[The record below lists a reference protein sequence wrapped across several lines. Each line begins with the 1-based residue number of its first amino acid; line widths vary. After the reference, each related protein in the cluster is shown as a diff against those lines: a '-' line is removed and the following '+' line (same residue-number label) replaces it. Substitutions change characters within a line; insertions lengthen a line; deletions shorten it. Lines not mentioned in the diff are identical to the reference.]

1 MYFCRILAA
10 CISRRHLHAR
20 GNKQLFLDL
29 APSWPLLAWAPN
41 RVASPKRRERVGKVR
56 QKDETRL
63 ELAGPGKGSPSGA
76 RKCSK
81 KPLAPRGRGDAF
93 MQPTAWTRRAWP
105 RAPKCNL
112 LPALFRCTR
121 LEANGH
127 ARLPHAAAAAAGGAR
142 GGGPLMQPCN
152 RAHQIVSQI
161 AHPGSSRSAPLLLL
175 PFIFIPS
182 LPRAALIPTRAALSL
197 SLPAGLP
204 LALHSSHI
212 VVSLS
217 LCSLVSIRHPLPPPF
232 STLLDTQGLSAPPS
246 PRVPNLWQLTAR
258 CTASAPSSAPGPWH
272 HRNKRPTPLD
282 IQSDTAP
289 APSHP
294 TRPI

>member
-1 MYFCRILAA
+1 MHRQPSRQKNGSHAKRRRQEMARRKMHAPSHRSMAERGYSRPSKKIKMYFCRILAA

-121 LEANGH
+121 LEASFKVDNENDDY
-127 ARLPHAAAAAAGGAR
+127 AAAR
-142 GGGPLMQPCN
+142 
-152 RAHQIVSQI
+152 
-161 AHPGSSRSAPLLLL
+161 
-175 PFIFIPS
+175 
-182 LPRAALIPTRAALSL
+182 
-197 SLPAGLP
+197 
-204 LALHSSHI
+204 
-212 VVSLS
+212 
-217 LCSLVSIRHPLPPPF
+217 
-232 STLLDTQGLSAPPS
+232 PS
-246 PRVPNLWQLTAR
+246 P
-258 CTASAPSSAPGPWH
+258 SSWRDHSP
-272 HRNKRPTPLD
+272 
-282 IQSDTAP
+282 
-289 APSHP
+289 
-294 TRPI
+294 